1 MPDVFK
7 IYLYLSGINAR
18 SAQEKFMELNNLND
32 MTAFVASVKSGSF
45 TAAAKQLGLTRS
57 TIGKRIARLEARLN
71 VRLLQRNTRN
81 LAPTDEG
88 RLFYERCTAVLE
100 ELENAEQCLAQ
111 RSIEPQGRLK
121 ISAPLVLG
129 KTILPPL
136 LADFLHRYPQTS
148 VELSLTDD
156 YADLISDGYD
166 LALRNG
172 NPPPMR
178 QPDRPHRGATKKC
191 SPAPPPATSFNTA
204 RRKAPTIW
212 RTTNA
217 CIFST
222 AAAFSRWH
230 FQQKGKKNHLS
241 RQRTFQHR
249 QRRSPAGTRAVRIR
263 HRPAAALSGAGRP
276 RCRQPE
282 KRFIRFPTQTRAR
295 DGGVPQPQTALAQS
309 AGVGGYDGGSV
320 GEGRLRC
327 RRPFQK
333 SCLKNKKGRLKT

>member
-1 MPDVFK
+1 
-7 IYLYLSGINAR
+7 
-18 SAQEKFMELNNLND
+18 MELNNLND

-148 VELSLTDD
+148 IELSLTDD

-172 NPPPMR
+172 NPPQCDSLIARTVGSQQMLTC
-178 QPDRPHRGATKKC
+178 A
-191 SPAPPPATSFNTA
+191 AP
-204 RRKAPTIW
+204 
-212 RTTNA
+212 
-217 CIFST
+217 
-222 AAAFSRWH
+222 
-230 FQQKGKKNHLS
+230 GYLV
-241 RQRTFQHR
+241 QH
-249 QRRSPAGTRAVRIR
+249 GT
-263 HRPAAALSGAGRP
+263 
-276 RCRQPE
+276 
-282 KRFIRFPTQTRAR
+282 
-295 DGGVPQPQTALAQS
+295 PQTPDDLAHHQ
-309 AGVGGYDGGSV
+309 
-320 GEGRLRC
+320 
-327 RRPFQK
+327 
-333 SCLKNKKGRLKT
+333 CLHFLHG

>member
-1 MPDVFK
+1 
-7 IYLYLSGINAR
+7 
-18 SAQEKFMELNNLND
+18 MELNNLND

-148 VELSLTDD
+148 IELSLTDD
-156 YADLISDGYD
+156 YADLIS
-166 LALRNG
+166 ATAI
-172 NPPPMR
+172 
-178 QPDRPHRGATKKC
+178 RPNAT
-191 SPAPPPATSFNTA
+191 A
-204 RRKAPTIW
+204 
-212 RTTNA
+212 
-217 CIFST
+217 
-222 AAAFSRWH
+222 
-230 FQQKGKKNHLS
+230 
-241 RQRTFQHR
+241 
-249 QRRSPAGTRAVRIR
+249 
-263 HRPAAALSGAGRP
+263 
-276 RCRQPE
+276 
-282 KRFIRFPTQTRAR
+282 
-295 DGGVPQPQTALAQS
+295 
-309 AGVGGYDGGSV
+309 
-320 GEGRLRC
+320 
-327 RRPFQK
+327 
-333 SCLKNKKGRLKT
+333 

>member
-1 MPDVFK
+1 
-7 IYLYLSGINAR
+7 
-18 SAQEKFMELNNLND
+18 MELNNLND

-57 TIGKRIARLEARLN
+57 TIGKRIVRLEARLN

-172 NPPPMR
+172 NPPQCDSLIARTVGSQQMLTCAAPGYLV
-178 QPDRPHRGATKKC
+178 QHGTPQSPDDLAHHQCLHFLHGGRV
-191 SPAPPPATSFNTA
+191 
-204 RRKAPTIW
+204 
-212 RTTNA
+212 
-217 CIFST
+217 
-222 AAAFSRWH
+222 SRWR
-230 FQQKGKKNHLS
+230 FQQKGKET
-241 RQRTFQHR
+241 TFQGSGRFSADNGEALLELALSAFGIVQLPHYLV
-249 QRRSPAGTRAVRIR
+249 Q
-263 HRPAAALSGAGRP
+263 AALDAGSLKSVLSDF
-276 RCRQPE
+276 QP
-282 KRFIRFPTQTRAR
+282 KP
-295 DGGVPQPQTALAQS
+295 VPVMAVYPSRKQLSPKVRVL
-309 AGVGGYDGGSV
+309 VDMM
-320 GEGRLRC
+320 GEAWG
-327 RRPFQK
+327 K
-333 SCLKNKKGRLKT
+333 AV

>member
-1 MPDVFK
+1 
-7 IYLYLSGINAR
+7 
-18 SAQEKFMELNNLND
+18 MELNNLND

-148 VELSLTDD
+148 IELSLTDD

-172 NPPPMR
+172 NPPQFDSLIAPGYLV
-178 QPDRPHRGATKKC
+178 QHGTPQSPDDLAHHQCLHFLHGGRV
-191 SPAPPPATSFNTA
+191 
-204 RRKAPTIW
+204 
-212 RTTNA
+212 
-217 CIFST
+217 
-222 AAAFSRWH
+222 SRWR
-230 FQQKGKKNHLS
+230 FQQKGKE
-241 RQRTFQHR
+241 TAFQGCGR
-249 QRRSPAGTRAVRIR
+249 FSADNGEALLEL
-263 HRPAAALSGAGRP
+263 ALSAFGIVQLP
-276 RCRQPE
+276 HYL
-282 KRFIRFPTQTRAR
+282 
-295 DGGVPQPQTALAQS
+295 VQTALDS
-309 AGVGGYDGGSV
+309 GSLKSV
-320 GEGRLRC
+320 LSDFQPKPVPVMAVYPSRKQLSPKVRALVDMMGEAWG
-327 RRPFQK
+327 K
-333 SCLKNKKGRLKT
+333 AV

>member
-1 MPDVFK
+1 
-7 IYLYLSGINAR
+7 
-18 SAQEKFMELNNLND
+18 MELNNLND

-57 TIGKRIARLEARLN
+57 TIGKRIVRLEARLN

-172 NPPPMR
+172 NPPQFDSLIARAAPGYLV
-178 QPDRPHRGATKKC
+178 QHGTPQSPDDL
-191 SPAPPPATSFNTA
+191 A
-204 RRKAPTIW
+204 RHQCLHFLHGGRV
-212 RTTNA
+212 
-217 CIFST
+217 
-222 AAAFSRWH
+222 SRWR
-230 FQQKGKKNHLS
+230 FQQKGKE
-241 RQRTFQHR
+241 TAFQGCGR
-249 QRRSPAGTRAVRIR
+249 FSADNGEALLEL
-263 HRPAAALSGAGRP
+263 ALSAFGIVQLP
-276 RCRQPE
+276 HYL
-282 KRFIRFPTQTRAR
+282 
-295 DGGVPQPQTALAQS
+295 VQTALDS
-309 AGVGGYDGGSV
+309 GSLKSV
-320 GEGRLRC
+320 LSDFQPKPVPVMAVYPSRKQLSPKVRALVDMMGEAWG
-327 RRPFQK
+327 K
-333 SCLKNKKGRLKT
+333 AV

>member
-1 MPDVFK
+1 
-7 IYLYLSGINAR
+7 
-18 SAQEKFMELNNLND
+18 MELNNLND
-32 MTAFVASVKSGSF
+32 MTAFVASVKRGSF

-100 ELENAEQCLAQ
+100 ELDNAEQCLAQ
-111 RSIEPQGRLK
+111 RSIKPQGRLK

-172 NPPPMR
+172 NPPQCDSLIARTVAQQKMLTC
-178 QPDRPHRGATKKC
+178 A
-191 SPAPPPATSFNTA
+191 APGYLVQHGTPQ
-204 RRKAPTIW
+204 APTIW

-222 AAAFSRWH
+222 AAASA
-230 FQQKGKKNHLS
+230 
-241 RQRTFQHR
+241 
-249 QRRSPAGTRAVRIR
+249 AGI
-263 HRPAAALSGAGRP
+263 S
-276 RCRQPE
+276 
-282 KRFIRFPTQTRAR
+282 
-295 DGGVPQPQTALAQS
+295 
-309 AGVGGYDGGSV
+309 
-320 GEGRLRC
+320 
-327 RRPFQK
+327 
-333 SCLKNKKGRLKT
+333 NKKAKKPPFKAADVSAPTTAKPCWNSRCPHSASSSCRIIWCKQALIQAA

>member
-1 MPDVFK
+1 
-7 IYLYLSGINAR
+7 
-18 SAQEKFMELNNLND
+18 MELNNLND

-57 TIGKRIARLEARLN
+57 TIGKRIVRLEARLN

-172 NPPPMR
+172 NPPQCDSLIARTVGSQQMLTC
-178 QPDRPHRGATKKC
+178 A
-191 SPAPPPATSFNTA
+191 AP
-204 RRKAPTIW
+204 
-212 RTTNA
+212 
-217 CIFST
+217 
-222 AAAFSRWH
+222 
-230 FQQKGKKNHLS
+230 G
-241 RQRTFQHR
+241 
-249 QRRSPAGTRAVRIR
+249 
-263 HRPAAALSGAGRP
+263 
-276 RCRQPE
+276 
-282 KRFIRFPTQTRAR
+282 
-295 DGGVPQPQTALAQS
+295 
-309 AGVGGYDGGSV
+309 
-320 GEGRLRC
+320 
-327 RRPFQK
+327 
-333 SCLKNKKGRLKT
+333 